1 MIERCVWLVADCLA
15 RQIKYFKEKRV
26 VDYKRDLTI
35 KQIQEDDA
43 KMAQKAKEKKGGSWF
58 S

>member
-1 MIERCVWLVADCLA
+1 
-15 RQIKYFKEKRV
+15 V

-43 KMAQKAKEKKGGSWF
+43 KMAQKAKEKKGAWF